1 MSRPSSTE
9 NPRTRPLKRPR
20 QARARFTVQA
30 IYDAYVRIWQQEGW
44 EQLTTR
50 KVALETG
57 IAIGTLYDYFPN
69 KEALHSGYVRHCI
82 EQMIRRIDEQIVA
95 PADLDWQQRIQLLVQ
110 HLAGL
115 AGDKSTWFSPEM
127 MQLEPKVADTRL
139 QQRAYNELLAVW
151 HRVVDACPDLS
162 PRPSDATL
170 EALHLSVWG
179 GRRYAL
185 QVELD
190 DESRQA
196 WAAEMERLCT
206 MALLHDPG

>member
-1 MSRPSSTE
+1 MSKATAPD
-9 NPRTRPLKRPR
+9 NPRTRPLKRPQ

-57 IAIGTLYDYFPN
+57 IAIGTLYDYFPS

-82 EQMIRRIDEQIVA
+82 EQMIQRIDERVIQ
-95 PADLDWQQRIQLLVQ
+95 PDDLPWAQRIRLLIQ

-115 AGDKSTWFSPEM
+115 ADGGNSWFPPEM
-127 MQLEPKVADTRL
+127 MTLEPTVADLQL

-151 HRVVDACPDLS
+151 HRVMDACPDLS
-162 PRPSDATL
+162 PRPSDTLL

-179 GRRYAL
+179 GRRYGL
-185 QVELD
+185 QVGLPEAT
-190 DESRQA
+190 RRA
-196 WAAEMERLCT
+196 WAAELEQLSV
-206 MALLHDPG
+206 MALSYGR